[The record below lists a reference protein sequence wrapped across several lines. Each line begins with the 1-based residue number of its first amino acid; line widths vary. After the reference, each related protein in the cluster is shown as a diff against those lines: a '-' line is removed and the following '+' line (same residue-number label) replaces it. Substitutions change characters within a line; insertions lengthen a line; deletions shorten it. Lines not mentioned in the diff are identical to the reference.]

1 MAKTAF
7 IATGRRK
14 KSVARVRLV
23 PGTGT
28 ITINRRDVEE
38 YFGLETLK
46 MIVRA
51 PMTLT
56 NTLEKYDVL
65 VNVYGVRSACSPP
78 RASVQQALTRT
89 SCKHLPRRVLVLYT
103 KKPPA
108 FR

>member
-56 NTLEKYDVL
+56 NTP
-65 VNVYGVRSACSPP
+65 ASPAP
-78 RASVQQALTRT
+78 CAWPSRT
-89 SCKHLPRRVLVLYT
+89 FGPSSRR
-103 KKPPA
+103 PGS
-108 FR
+108 